1 MLLKQSCYCLVFVKK
16 KFFEVLIKTFFSY
29 IVIPL
34 IVECSFLFCNC
45 TISLMVIIVNVRFAF
60 LTPSVE
66 MMYKPIFPRMI
77 LLLIICFFEGI
88 EQFVFLFSYIFSL
101 KFVVLEVLL
110 EYVECS
116 EIMRLIYNIV
126 SSYVCISYTNFYT

>member
-29 IVIPL
+29 NVIPL

-88 EQFVFLFSYIFSL
+88 EQFVFFLSFIFSL

>member
-1 MLLKQSCYCLVFVKK
+1 M
-16 KFFEVLIKTFFSY
+16 
-29 IVIPL
+29 IPL

-66 MMYKPIFPRMI
+66 MMHKPIFPRMI

-88 EQFVFLFSYIFSL
+88 EQFVFFLSFIFSL